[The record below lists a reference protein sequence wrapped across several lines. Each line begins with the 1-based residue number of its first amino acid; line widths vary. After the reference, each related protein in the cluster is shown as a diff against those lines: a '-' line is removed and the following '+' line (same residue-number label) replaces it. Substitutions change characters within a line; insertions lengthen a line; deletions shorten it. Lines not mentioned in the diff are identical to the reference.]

1 MRHVAQDRLDA
12 VLGPR
17 GRGIGI
23 SPRQRE
29 SRSPPDTARS
39 WGKKNQKTPR
49 GGPVRLRLGSCTN
62 IILASLL
69 RHFQSKYT
77 PRGDPLAVA
86 SVHTYLK
93 ILFLFRVTSAAQMSD
108 TEEKNSTVSDRK
120 PTQIQLWG
128 SFTLLCRRIPGALLL
143 SPKRVTE
150 GGWINHLLG
159 INWRYSLFRQA
170 QA

>member
-1 MRHVAQDRLDA
+1 MPSSVPGDVASASAHGSGSHAHRPTRHAA
-12 VLGPR
+12 G
-17 GRGIGI
+17 
-23 SPRQRE
+23 
-29 SRSPPDTARS
+29 
-39 WGKKNQKTPR
+39 GKKNQKTPR

-128 SFTLLCRRIPGALLL
+128 SFTLLCRRTPGALLL